1 MKNRL
6 IRISPSILCI
16 DYNDD
21 IVLKLALDKI
31 EQSGAHMVHLDV
43 MDGKFVPNKTF
54 DHKLVDKIKDMT
66 SLMLDVHLMVEKP
79 HDKIADYAQIAV
91 TLSGNDTD
99 CYSLCIISRTE
110 DARAIGAAAI
120 QVLNGRGGG
129 RKEAFQGSVSASK
142 QEIEQYFARICDN
155 S

>member
-54 DHKLVDKIKDMT
+54 DHNLVDKIKDMT
-66 SLMLDVHLMVEKP
+66 SLMLDVHLMIENP
-79 HDKIADYAQIAV
+79 HDKISDYAKAGYSYLKFV
-91 TLSGNDTD
+91 FPTLLWQGALTLVITGILSVLF
-99 CYSLCIISRTE
+99 YAIWQVEEVETE
-110 DARAIGAAAI
+110 EQKRIKKLQANKK
-120 QVLNGRGGG
+120 QVKKAN
-129 RKEAFQGSVSASK
+129 KK
-142 QEIEQYFARICDN
+142 
-155 S
+155 